1 MQANFHLGRVAG
13 IPIGLHYS
21 WLIIAFLIILSL
33 SQHFDRVNP
42 GWGTAVI
49 WASAIITV
57 LLFFAGIVAHELSH
71 AVVARAR
78 GVPVRSITLFA
89 LGGVAAMERDANEAK
104 TEFWVGIAGLLMSV
118 LIGFLCLGLAMAA
131 GWTPAFE
138 PLTPPAAVLVWLG
151 YINFMLAAFNMI
163 PGYPLDG
170 GRVLRAI
177 VWGITKDQ
185 DRATRIAAGAGQAVA
200 FGFILWGLLRFF
212 SGEGFGGLWIAFIG
226 WFLLD
231 AARSSVLQV
240 QVART
245 LRGVRVADLV
255 SPDCPVVPSATDLQ
269 SLVDDHLL
277 RTGRRC
283 FVVQDSGRLTGLI
296 TPAEISK
303 VERDR
308 WPQTSVQA
316 AMRPL
321 SQLRTVRPD
330 TPAMEALELMS
341 RDDINQLPVVA
352 DGRLVGIFSRA
363 HALQVLQTRQE
374 LGGP

>member
-1 MQANFHLGRVAG
+1 MQANIHLGRVAG

-33 SQHFDRVNP
+33 AQHFDRVNP
-42 GWGTAVI
+42 AWTAPVI
-49 WASAIITV
+49 WTSAIITG

-89 LGGVAAMERDANEAK
+89 LGGVAAMERDAHDAT
-104 TEFWVGIAGLLMSV
+104 TEFWVGIAGPLMSV
-118 LIGFLCLGLAMAA
+118 FIGFLCLGLAMAA
-131 GWTPAFE
+131 GWTLAAIPQ
-138 PLTPPAAVLVWLG
+138 TPPTAVLVWLG
-151 YINFMLAAFNMI
+151 YINFALAAFNMI

-177 VWGITKDQ
+177 VWGITKSQ
-185 DRATRIAAGAGQAVA
+185 ERATRIAAGAGQVVA
-200 FGFILWGLLRFF
+200 LGFILWGLVQFF

-231 AARSSVLQV
+231 AARASVLQV
-240 QVART
+240 EAARS
-245 LRGVRVADLV
+245 LRGIRVADLM
-255 SPDCPVVPSATDLQ
+255 SRDCPVVTSGLDLQ
-269 SLVDDHLL
+269 TLVDEHLL
-277 RTGRRC
+277 RTGKRC
-283 FVVQDSGRLTGLI
+283 FVVQDAGMLTGLI

-303 VERDR
+303 VERAQ
-308 WPQTSVQA
+308 WPRTPVGE

-321 SQLRTVRPD
+321 RELRTVRPD

-341 RDDINQLPVVA
+341 REDINQLPVVA
-352 DGRLVGIFSRA
+352 DGRLLGIFSRA

-374 LGGP
+374 LGA